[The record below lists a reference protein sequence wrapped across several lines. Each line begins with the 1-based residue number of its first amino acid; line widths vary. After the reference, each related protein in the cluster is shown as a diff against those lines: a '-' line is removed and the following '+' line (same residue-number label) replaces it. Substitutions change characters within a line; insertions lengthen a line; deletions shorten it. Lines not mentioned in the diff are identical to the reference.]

1 MYQPLIKF
9 HPYPA
14 IITQVLTIF
23 VLPAMT
29 EEQLNILR
37 KYFPA
42 PPLPSVAQWIPRYGV
57 YLCITRARRSKHGD
71 FTLAPVRGMHRITVN
86 GSLHP
91 YAFLL
96 TFVHELAHLRV
107 LKRYGSR
114 VMPHGAEWKTEFR
127 ALMLALDLRAI
138 YPSDVLVPLADY
150 LKNPK
155 ASSDRHTALAMAL
168 ERYSQPEVREAEMTM
183 VSELPAGAH
192 FLFRGQREFVLGEKR
207 RRLYLCTEIDTGRKY
222 LFQPHI
228 RVKLKTNDE

>member
-1 MYQPLIKF
+1 MRLGKSYQGKTSF
-9 HPYPA
+9 SPA
-14 IITQVLTIF
+14 ALHSAFSIF

-42 PPLPSVAQWIPRYGV
+42 PALPSVAQWIPRYGV

-114 VMPHGAEWKTEFR
+114 VMPHGAEWKAEFR
-127 ALMLALDLRAI
+127 ALMLTLDLRAI

-150 LKNPK
+150 LK
-155 ASSDRHTALAMAL
+155 T
-168 ERYSQPEVREAEMTM
+168 
-183 VSELPAGAH
+183 
-192 FLFRGQREFVLGEKR
+192 
-207 RRLYLCTEIDTGRKY
+207 RRLLPTAIRPSQWLWNAIRSPKPGKRK
-222 LFQPHI
+222 
-228 RVKLKTNDE
+228 